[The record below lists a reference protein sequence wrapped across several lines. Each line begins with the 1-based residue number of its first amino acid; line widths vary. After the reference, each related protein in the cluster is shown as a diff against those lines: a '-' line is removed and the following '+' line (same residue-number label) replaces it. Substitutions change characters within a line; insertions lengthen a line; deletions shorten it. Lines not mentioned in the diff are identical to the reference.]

1 MAKVIMVRAL
11 EQEDSLADEEKLR
24 NVLRTL
30 RLEILTF
37 NRTDINEDFLRK
49 ALKENPTLIEC

>member
-1 MAKVIMVRAL
+1 MVRAL